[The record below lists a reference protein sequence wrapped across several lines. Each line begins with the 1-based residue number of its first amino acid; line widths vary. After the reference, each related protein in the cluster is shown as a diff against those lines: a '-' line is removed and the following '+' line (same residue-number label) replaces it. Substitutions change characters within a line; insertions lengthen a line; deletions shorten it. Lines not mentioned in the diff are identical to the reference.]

1 MEILCAVI
9 MAFAAVISCGAP
21 YLAFWMSVVAFAILF
36 ATKLDAKKEQ
46 KGLDF
51 GQEWDYDTASKEYH
65 RKQYEANQSRD
76 TKMQRAAARLAA
88 KYRPKVLSKIA
99 SGQETVWVFTGS
111 YGEDF
116 TFRRFFAEYL
126 QCGPITNVF
135 PFFLEVKVKDFVM

>member
-88 KYRPKVLSKIA
+88 KHRPRVLSKIA
-99 SGQETVWVFTGS
+99 SGQQTVWVFTGF
-111 YGEDF
+111 YGENF
-116 TFRRFFAEYL
+116 TFRKFFTQYL

-135 PFFLEVKVKDFVM
+135 PFVLEFKVKDFVM